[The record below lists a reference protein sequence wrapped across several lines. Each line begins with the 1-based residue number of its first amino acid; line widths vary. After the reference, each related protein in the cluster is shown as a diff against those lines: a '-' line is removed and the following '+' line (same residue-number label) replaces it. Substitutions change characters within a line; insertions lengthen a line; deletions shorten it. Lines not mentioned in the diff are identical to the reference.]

1 MAFPVGYPD
10 EYLIGA
16 RPVYPGMAGPF
27 GNPEESASS
36 DGVSDTTSGTFQN
49 KLTKITNVLPAG
61 RYRVGWYAEGAN
73 TDSGKVCNIRVRAAG
88 IICGLVDLTSKN
100 PNEWNPN
107 GGVYQFNV
115 PIDAAV
121 TMDIYW
127 RQTNG
132 GTARIRNVRL
142 EIWRVS

>member
-10 EYLIGA
+10 EFLIGA

-36 DGVSDTTSGTFQN
+36 DGVSDTTAGTYQN

-61 RYRVGWYAEGAN
+61 RYRVGWYAEGSN
-73 TDSGKVCNIRVRAAG
+73 TADKKRCDMRVRANG
-88 IICGLVDLTSKN
+88 IICGLVNVTQEKA
-100 PNEWNPN
+100 NEWQPN
-107 GGVYQFNV
+107 GGVYQFNLA
-115 PIDAAV
+115 IDAAV

-127 RQTNG
+127 KQFDG

-142 EIWRVS
+142 EIWRVN